1 MTGLERCGAVVLTA
15 FLLGVV
21 LFAVVGGVRW
31 LLF

>member
-1 MTGLERCGAVVLTA
+1 MTGLEHRGAVVLTA
-15 FLLGVV
+15 LLLAVV